1 MLTLSALTTS
11 SNLINKVSI
20 RHEAESISLLNQFR
34 ARPDLGEKGGYER
47 AQFSKPCKMQNL
59 NDLTNGSVSDSS

>member
-34 ARPDLGEKGGYER
+34 ARPDLGEKGDMKG
-47 AQFSKPCKMQNL
+47 L
-59 NDLTNGSVSDSS
+59 NSVNHARCRI